1 MAKKT
6 SAEKLADDI
15 DAIMKDY
22 ADGTIEGLNNVIKQL
37 TSKARN
43 AVKRNAREVT
53 SKARRRYSNGW
64 MYKVD
69 KSSNQ
74 WAATGVVYNKNQ
86 PGLAHLLEHG
96 HAKRGGGRTK
106 GRPHVAPVE
115 EQVANEALSEL
126 KREI

>member
-15 DAIMKDY
+15 DAIMQEY
-22 ADGTIEGLNNVIKQL
+22 ANGTIDGLDKVIKQL

-69 KSSNQ
+69 KTNNQ
-74 WAATGVVYNKNQ
+74 WAATGTVYNKNQ

-96 HAKRGGGRTK
+96 HAKRGGGRTR

-115 EQVANEALSEL
+115 DQIANEALSEL
-126 KREI
+126 KREL